1 MRTGVFSTPRPVPGR
16 RAPALA
22 GAGVVAVALPVF
34 LVGGFPIGGWAL
46 AAVLWAAGEA
56 LGVWLA
62 RIPSGADH
70 LAKSGMVA
78 IAMASRGI
86 GVMVVLLAV
95 TVGNKSVGVS
105 AAIVYALAYTL
116 SLGVSMLEYFTGETR
131 A

>member
-34 LVGGFPIGGWAL
+34 LVGGFPIAGWAL

-56 LGVWLA
+56 LGIWLA

-78 IAMASRGI
+78 LAMASRGI

-116 SLGVSMLEYFTGETR
+116 SLGISMLEYFSGETR